1 MSTCIVFVDK
11 KRGLNIIMDSN
22 IDHCATA
29 KELDVSIP
37 TFFGYEIK
45 ITTKKYF

>member
-29 KELDVSIP
+29 KELDDGIP
-37 TFFGYEIK
+37 TFLA
-45 ITTKKYF
+45 TK